1 MNSYPTEM
9 LVQLAPIMFVA
20 GLDSPRPTTSAG
32 SSSPPPPPA
41 KTQDSFSVLTTRLRD
56 TLLSQRK
63 PAIWS
68 PERTKTFQVTLIDKA
83 AGFPP
88 RKSVPLDD
96 PSYSSAHSQLS
107 PLTPSSPVYPDG
119 LIAPIW
125 IKKHTTYVPSV
136 FVLFL
141 RIYEAP
147 HSTPNSPLDQP
158 DAEMQREKVEEER
171 RRDTELSAE
180 IAQRKKSTGE
190 RGIKLTVVLMASRKM
205 LGNDNRSSRA
215 IALPSSCAFLQMT
228 LH

>member
-1 MNSYPTEM
+1 MNSYPAEM

-20 GLDSPRPTTSAG
+20 GLDFPQPTAAAQSHP
-32 SSSPPPPPA
+32 SSPPPPPA
-41 KTQDSFSVLTTRLRD
+41 KTQDPFIILTTRLRD
-56 TLLSQRK
+56 SLLNQRK
-63 PAIWS
+63 PGIWS
-68 PERTKTFQVTLIDKA
+68 SERTKTFQVAFVDKA
-83 AGFPP
+83 AIFPP

-96 PSYSSAHSQLS
+96 PSYSTAHSPLS

-125 IKKHTTYVPSV
+125 IRKHTTCVPSV

-158 DAEMQREKVEEER
+158 DAETQRERVEEER

-180 IAQRKKSTGE
+180 IAQQKKNTSQ
-190 RGIKLTVVLMASRKM
+190 RGIKLTVVLIASRKM
-205 LGNDNRSSRA
+205 LGNQSS
-215 IALPSSCAFLQMT
+215 
-228 LH
+228 